1 MNNKVF
7 ISCAVTGSGDT
18 ASKHPDLPKTP
29 EQIATASIEA
39 AKAGAAIAHIHV
51 REEDGTP
58 SRRLELYK
66 EVVDRVRSSG
76 TDVILNLTTGMG
88 GDLDIGQ
95 GDNPLDFGPMTDMA
109 NVMERIANAEQ
120 FLPEICTMDAGTLNF
135 GDSSVITVNTPN
147 DLRKAAKKLKEIGVK
162 PEIEAFDLGN
172 MWFGAQLYKEVVDR
186 VRSSGTDVI
195 LNLTTG
201 MGGDLD
207 IGQGDNP
214 LDFGPMTDMANVMER
229 IANAE
234 QFLPEICTLDAGTL
248 NFGDS
253 SVITVNTPND
263 LRKAAKKLKEIGV
276 KPEIEAFDLG
286 NMWFGAQLYKEGLLS
301 DPPMFQMCLGIPW
314 GAPATT
320 LAMQAMKDIMPK
332 EGVWSGFAI
341 SKNEMPFVAQTI
353 LMGGNPRVGLEDNLY
368 LSKGKLATNAQLV
381 EKAIRI
387 ADEIGYSPMTP
398 AETREKLKLVKH
410 K

>member
-7 ISCAVTGSGDT
+7 VSCAVTGSGDT

-29 EQIATASIEA
+29 EQIAKSAIEA

-66 EVVDRVRSSG
+66 EVVDRIRSSE

-95 GDNPLDFGPMTDMA
+95 G
-109 NVMERIANAEQ
+109 E
-120 FLPEICTMDAGTLNF
+120 
-135 GDSSVITVNTPN
+135 
-147 DLRKAAKKLKEIGVK
+147 
-162 PEIEAFDLGN
+162 
-172 MWFGAQLYKEVVDR
+172 
-186 VRSSGTDVI
+186 
-195 LNLTTG
+195 
-201 MGGDLD
+201 
-207 IGQGDNP
+207 NP

-248 NFGDS
+248 NFGDG

-263 LRKAAKKLKEIGV
+263 LRKAAKKLQEIKV

-286 NMWFGAQLYKEGLLS
+286 NMWFGAQLYKEGLLD

-314 GAPATT
+314 GAPATP
-320 LAMQAMKDIMPK
+320 LACLLYTSP
-332 EGVWSGFAI
+332 S
-341 SKNEMPFVAQTI
+341 
-353 LMGGNPRVGLEDNLY
+353 PRD
-368 LSKGKLATNAQLV
+368 
-381 EKAIRI
+381 
-387 ADEIGYSPMTP
+387 P
-398 AETREKLKLVKH
+398 
-410 K
+410 